1 MSEKRG
7 LVVMRRAT
15 LFLAV
20 FLIFWSPLLLAEDDP
35 SIELNGKSI
44 NLEDDEQI
52 MELKNEIE
60 KKSELEKDMIVG
72 STVVYLNGSEDQ
84 IRNRESNLGNLIT
97 DAILAEVNAELAFIN
112 SRTISRSIDKGLISV
127 RDIKESIP
135 AKDEVIVKKIKGSA
149 LLKSLQH
156 AVSKYPETAG
166 FFPQLSGGRI
176 IFGWNSNLEND
187 IVRAEVNSKLIR
199 GEEYYL
205 IATNDSL
212 AAGGDGFEEFKEAE
226 EVENAGRLDEILID
240 YLQRKEIIDKV
251 EMGRIIPLRR
261 IGGNLVYRVEQGDY
275 LYSIAQKFS
284 TTVEGIMKANG
295 IENRNLIYQ
304 GQDLI
309 IPGLR

>member
-7 LVVMRRAT
+7 LIVMRRAT
-15 LFLAV
+15 LFLAI
-20 FLIFWSPLLLAEDDP
+20 FLVFWSPLLLAEDDP
-35 SIELNGKSI
+35 NIELNAKSI
-44 NLEDDEQI
+44 NLDDDEQI
-52 MELKNEIE
+52 LELKNEIE

-72 STVVYLNGSEDQ
+72 STVVFLNGREDQ
-84 IRNRESNLGNLIT
+84 IRSRESNLGNLIT
-97 DAILAEVNAELAFIN
+97 DAILARANADLAFIN
-112 SRTISRSIDKGLISV
+112 SRTISTSIDKGLISV
-127 RDIKESIP
+127 RDVKESIP
-135 AKDEVIVKKIKGSA
+135 AKDEVIVKKIKGSD
-149 LLKSLQH
+149 LIKTMQH

-176 IFGWNSNLEND
+176 LFAWSLYSEND

-212 AAGGDGFEEFKEAE
+212 AAGGDGFEEIKEAE
-226 EVENAGRLDEILID
+226 EIENAGRLDEILID
-240 YLQRKEIIDKV
+240 YLQRKEIIDRV
-251 EMGRIIPLRR
+251 EMERIIPLRR
-261 IGGNLVYRVEQGDY
+261 VGGNLVYRVEQGDY

-284 TTVEGIMKANG
+284 TTVEGIMQANG
-295 IENRNLIYQ
+295 IENRNLIYR